1 MWLVAKALST
11 ATYTCQ
17 NKYASDLGARAF
29 KISID
34 DSIFTLIT
42 TDDTDVKQKAELTV
56 MTTRR

>member
-1 MWLVAKALST
+1 MST

-29 KISID
+29 KFSID

-42 TDDTDVKQKAELTV
+42 TDNTDVKQKAELTV